1 MSGKAEIEFRVL
13 AFPDSEPVIGLV
25 FMKDGKPVPP
35 NGRVFTFELSPGT
48 SNMEADT
55 VASLLNQRVLRLVE
69 TRPDP
74 LPAAEDSGD
83 PTHATPETV

>member
-1 MSGKAEIEFRVL
+1 MSGKAGIEFRVL
-13 AFPDSEPVIGLV
+13 PFKDSEPVIGLV
-25 FMKDGKPVPP
+25 FMKDGRPVPP

-55 VASLLNQRVLRLVE
+55 VASLLNRRVLRLVE

-74 LPAAEDSGD
+74 PPAAEGGTDAA
-83 PTHATPETV
+83 PTPEMI